1 MEFPGRKKVQISKI
15 EFSSSK
21 YKKIN
26 SEFTKGKDYVY
37 DINERAW
44 KNNISFMSF
53 CDLKE
58 VGKVNKLFNLLSKQ
72 DDILIQFFKN
82 RNRFLH
88 INNSTVNSNDN
99 TMCSDNQKKKKFSHC
114 RVNVNSRLSQ
124 QINTNF
130 VVDFRKDLRIP
141 SFGDFLSSHSLH

>member
-1 MEFPGRKKVQISKI
+1 MGCGVSGRKKIGVKTSI
-15 EFSSSK
+15 ESDAK
-21 YKKIN
+21 YKKIK
-26 SEFTKGKDYVY
+26 SESTKGKNYVN
-37 DINERAW
+37 DINEKAW
-44 KNNISFMSF
+44 KNIISFMSF

-72 DDILIQFFKN
+72 DDILIKFFKN

-88 INNSTVNSNDN
+88 INNSTVNSNEN
-99 TMCSDNQKKKKFSHC
+99 TMYSDNQKRKKLHC
-114 RVNVNSRLSQ
+114 VVNSRMSQ

-130 VVDFRKDLRIP
+130 VINFKKDLRIP